1 MTNQVINSDVRNA
14 AILIKGLSGLDLFDV
29 AVVLGSGWSHA
40 ADSLGALQVEI
51 PYPEIPGM
59 LSPIAPGQLGVLE
72 VREYSGKRILLFKG
86 RTHLYEGHGTESVVH
101 SIRIA
106 HALGVSRVLITN
118 ANGCYH
124 PDWPIGTGVVITDH
138 LNMSGAS
145 PLTGARF
152 VDLQNCW
159 DPRLARLT
167 LEKFPALESGTYALM
182 RGPEYQ
188 TQAEGRMLRSLGA
201 DIVGMSSIL
210 EAIAARDLNLVVF
223 GLSVVTSS
231 ELSGVEVDPDEVVAA
246 AEAAATRMGEVL
258 QFVVQVD

>member
-1 MTNQVINSDVRNA
+1 MTKVINDNVENA
-14 AILIKGLSGLDLFDV
+14 ASLIRELSRFDRFDI
-29 AVVLGSGWSHA
+29 AVILGSGWSHA
-40 ADSLGALQVEI
+40 ADSLGTLQAEI
-51 PYPEIPGM
+51 PYPQVPGM
-59 LSPIAPGQLGVLE
+59 FSPIAPGHLGVLE
-72 VREYSGKRILLFKG
+72 IREQGGKRILLFKG
-86 RTHLYEGHGTESVVH
+86 RTHLYEGHGADSVVH
-101 SIRIA
+101 SIRTA

-124 PDWPIGTGVVITDH
+124 PDWTIGTGVVITDH
-138 LNMSGAS
+138 LNLSGVS

-159 DPRLARLT
+159 DPHLARLT
-167 LEKFPALESGTYALM
+167 LEKFPALKHGTYALM

-210 EAIAARDLNLVVF
+210 EAIVARDLNLRVF

-258 QFVVQVD
+258 QFVVQID